1 MKKDKDKKNLNVPS
15 HKELKKLMK
24 NARKNSSKAVRK
36 TETLEE
42 NYIRITE
49 ENIYQIF
56 SNSSIKHPFL
66 MLKCL
71 AISAT
76 KKLEKMHNETAK
88 SHYDSKEYD
97 YVVNWAIDEG
107 KLNVAENILRSIQI
121 TKHDWMI

>member
-1 MKKDKDKKNLNVPS
+1 MKKDKDKNNLNVPS

-56 SNSSIKHPFL
+56 SNSSIKHPYL
-66 MLKCL
+66 LLKCL
-71 AISAT
+71 AIRAT
-76 KKLEKMHNETAK
+76 KKLEKMHEETAK
-88 SHYDSKEYD
+88 SYCNSKEYD
-97 YVVNWAIDEG
+97 YGLNWAVDEG

-121 TKHDWMI
+121 TQHDWMI